1 MSPHLSGGL
10 SGFLKTAI
18 PMDNVP
24 KEKKPGAHRCAP
36 GFRNQIDPA

>member
-10 SGFLKTAI
+10 SGFLKNGHPNGQRA
-18 PMDNVP
+18 
-24 KEKKPGAHRCAP
+24 ERKKPGAHRCAP